1 MVRVLQRFP
10 ALRVRNYRRYA
21 LGQTAS
27 IGGTWLQSVALSWYV
42 LEHHGSGRAVG
53 LVFAAQFAP
62 AVLLGAW
69 AGVVADRYEARR
81 IVLALQVFLGAQAI
95 ALAVAVF
102 AGFTP
107 LWALVLL
114 ALWQGVGTSFDQ
126 PIRQGLMNDLV
137 GDSELPTAVAMN
149 SALVQMGLILG
160 PALAAL
166 LIHTVGTAWCFVV
179 NACSFGLMYVAIS
192 SIRPSEM
199 FHRDRRGAGDG
210 TLRAGF
216 AYIRSRRD
224 IQTMLVVVVLSS
236 LVAFRLEV
244 LLPILAKDLHGG
256 SALFSVMTMLR
267 GAGALVASLWFASR
281 TTAPRPSQLRVASA
295 IMCGS
300 LAMLTIPS
308 RTVVLIA
315 LVPAGI
321 GLLSSMIVT
330 LSLTQVVVSPEFRG
344 RIVALWFVAL
354 NGGMVVGSLLTGAI
368 ADARG
373 PQFTFGVGAV
383 SLAAIVVG
391 LTRWTGTASV
401 KRVGGLSRRNSGR

>member
-1 MVRVLQRFP
+1 MTLTDTRSVAVRALRRFP
-10 ALRVRNYRRYA
+10 ALRYRNYRRYA

-42 LEHHGSGRAVG
+42 LEHNGSGRAVG
-53 LVFAAQFAP
+53 LVLAAQFVP
-62 AVLLGAW
+62 AMLLGAW
-69 AGVVADRYEARR
+69 AGVVADRYEARN
-81 IVLALQVFLGAQAI
+81 IVRGLQVFLGVQAI

-102 AGFTP
+102 SRFTP
-107 LWALVLL
+107 LWVLVAL

-137 GDSELPTAVAMN
+137 GDAELPTAVAMN

-199 FHRDRRGAGDG
+199 FSRNRPSTGEG
-210 TLRAGF
+210 TLQAGF
-216 AYIRSRRD
+216 AYIRSRRN
-224 IQTMLVVVVLSS
+224 IQRMLAVMVLSS

-244 LLPILAKDLHGG
+244 LLPLLAKDLHGG
-256 SALFSVMTMLR
+256 SSLFSVMTMLR

-281 TTAPRPSQLRVASA
+281 TVPPRASQLRVATA

-300 LAMLTIPS
+300 LALLTIPNQ
-308 RTVVLIA
+308 TVVLIA

-321 GLLSSMIVT
+321 GLLSSMVVT
-330 LSLTQVVVSPEFRG
+330 LSLTQVLVSPEFRG
-344 RIVALWFVAL
+344 RVVALWFVAL

-383 SLAAIVVG
+383 SLAVIV
-391 LTRWTGTASV
+391 A
-401 KRVGGLSRRNSGR
+401 GLSLWPDPG

>member
-1 MVRVLQRFP
+1 MTLTDTRSVAVRALRRFP
-10 ALRVRNYRRYA
+10 ALRYRNYRRYA

-53 LVFAAQFAP
+53 LVLAAQFVP
-62 AVLLGAW
+62 AMLLGAW
-69 AGVVADRYEARR
+69 AGVVADRYDART
-81 IVLALQVFLGAQAI
+81 IVRGLQVFLGAQAI

-102 AGFTP
+102 TGFTP
-107 LWALVLL
+107 LWLLVVL

-137 GDSELPTAVAMN
+137 GDAELPTAVAMN

-179 NACSFGLMYVAIS
+179 NACSFALMYMAIS

-199 FHRDRRGAGDG
+199 FSRNRPSAGDG

-224 IQTMLVVVVLSS
+224 IQRLLAVMVLSS

-244 LLPILAKDLHGG
+244 LLPLLAKDLHGG
-256 SALFSVMTMLR
+256 SSLFSVMTMLR

-281 TTAPRPSQLRVASA
+281 TVPPRASQLRVATA
-295 IMCGS
+295 IMCAS
-300 LAMLTIPS
+300 LALLTIPNKI
-308 RTVVLIA
+308 VVLIA

-321 GLLSSMIVT
+321 GLLSSMVVT
-330 LSLTQVVVSPEFRG
+330 LSLTQVLVSPEFRG

-354 NGGMVVGSLLTGAI
+354 NGGMVVGSLLTGAL

-383 SLAAIVVG
+383 SLAMIV
-391 LTRWTGTASV
+391 A
-401 KRVGGLSRRNSGR
+401 GLSRWPEPG

>member
-1 MVRVLQRFP
+1 MTLTDTRSVAVRALRRFP
-10 ALRVRNYRRYA
+10 ALRYRNYRRYA

-53 LVFAAQFAP
+53 MVLAAQFVP
-62 AVLLGAW
+62 AMLLGAW
-69 AGVVADRYEARR
+69 AGVVADRYEARS
-81 IVLALQVFLGAQAI
+81 IVRGLQVFLGGQAI

-102 AGFTP
+102 SGFTP
-107 LWALVLL
+107 LWVLVGL

-137 GDSELPTAVAMN
+137 GDAELPTAVAMN

-199 FHRDRRGAGDG
+199 FSRNRPNTGDG

-216 AYIRSRRD
+216 AYMRSRRD
-224 IQTMLVVVVLSS
+224 IQRMLAVMVLSS

-244 LLPILAKDLHGG
+244 LLPLLAKDLHGG
-256 SALFSVMTMLR
+256 SSLFSVMTMLR

-281 TTAPRPSQLRVASA
+281 TVPPRASQLRVATA
-295 IMCGS
+295 IMCLS
-300 LAMLTIPS
+300 LALLTIPNK
-308 RTVVLIA
+308 TVVLIA

-321 GLLSSMIVT
+321 GLLSSMVVT
-330 LSLTQVVVSPEFRG
+330 LSLTQVLASPEFRG
-344 RIVALWFVAL
+344 RIVALWFVSL

-383 SLAAIVVG
+383 SLAMIV
-391 LTRWTGTASV
+391 A
-401 KRVGGLSRRNSGR
+401 GLSRWPEPV

>member
-1 MVRVLQRFP
+1 MVSVMGRFP
-10 ALRVRNYRRYA
+10 ALRSRNYRRYA

-53 LVFAAQFAP
+53 LVLAAQFAP

-69 AGVVADRYEARR
+69 AGVVADRFDARR
-81 IVLALQVFLGAQAI
+81 VVLACQVVLGAQAT

-102 AGFTP
+102 TGFTP
-107 LWALVLL
+107 LWVLVVL
-114 ALWQGVGTSFDQ
+114 ALWQGAGTSFDQ

-137 GDSELPTAVAMN
+137 GDAELPTAVAMN

-199 FHRDRRGAGDG
+199 FHRPRNGAGDG
-210 TLRAGF
+210 SLRAGF
-216 AYIRSRRD
+216 AYMRSRRD
-224 IQTMLVVVVLSS
+224 IQTMLAVMVLSS

-256 SALFSVMTMLR
+256 SSLFSVMTMLR
-267 GAGALVASLWFASR
+267 GAGALAASLWFASR
-281 TTAPRPSQLRVASA
+281 TAAPRPSQLRVATA

-300 LAMLTIPS
+300 LIVLTIPN
-308 RTVVLIA
+308 RTVALIA
-315 LVPAGI
+315 LVPAGL
-321 GLLSSMIVT
+321 GLLSSMVIT
-330 LSLTQVVVSPEFRG
+330 LSLTQVLASPEFRG
-344 RIVALWFVAL
+344 RMVALWFVAL

-373 PQFTFGVGAV
+373 PQFTFGVGAA

-391 LTRWTGTASV
+391 LTRWSKHTG
-401 KRVGGLSRRNSGR
+401 